1 MAWSWWTSS
10 CWPSGEPTLSLTP
23 RASELAF
30 APASASASDPAPSL
44 ARLVTLVLLL
54 LVMATLIRAHKLCS
68 KLRRSE
74 VTDGWRIGW
83 NEDECEG
90 ESFVPS
96 NWPLFFAVWGQFGN
110 LCALSHRIEP

>member
-1 MAWSWWTSS
+1 M
-10 CWPSGEPTLSLTP
+10 
-23 RASELAF
+23 
-30 APASASASDPAPSL
+30 
-44 ARLVTLVLLL
+44 LLL
-54 LVMATLIRAHKLCS
+54 LVVATLIRAHKLCS

-74 VTDGWRIGW
+74 VTDGWSKGW
-83 NEDECEG
+83 SEDDED